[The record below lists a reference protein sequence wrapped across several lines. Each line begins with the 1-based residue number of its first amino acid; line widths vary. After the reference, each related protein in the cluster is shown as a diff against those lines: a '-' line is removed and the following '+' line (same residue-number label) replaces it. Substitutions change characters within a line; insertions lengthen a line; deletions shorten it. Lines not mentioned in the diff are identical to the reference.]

1 MTSAAALLSVRS
13 KLDDDAV
20 GVKSILNEN
29 LSRSAIGNQVGGGNK
44 SFVLNNKRIIGAV
57 SPSPTTLI
65 VTADGTVVTQATE
78 DDVRGR
84 FTLTNAPAT
93 SLFATYDFQY
103 FTDAEL
109 TQIINDG
116 LNFVS
121 CTDITTLN
129 PGLTDALIYKAA
141 SDGAAKI
148 AMRTGLYYNQS
159 AGGKAAQKGT
169 IADKFLKLSQ
179 QYMKQ
184 AVDERAAF
192 YGPRKGASTSPASAN
207 AALRSPVWP
216 PRR

>member
-29 LSRSAIGNQVGGGNK
+29 ISRSAIGNQVGSGNK
-44 SFVLNNKRIIGAV
+44 SFVLNNKRIITG
-57 SPSPTTLI
+57 TLI
-65 VTADGTVVTQATE
+65 VTADGAVVTQATE

-184 AVDERAAF
+184 AVDERATF